1 MKLFHLMN
9 NIPLKLEI
17 LESGILILAK
27 VHKLGTL
34 IGTMVKTGF
43 QISDKITNGGQVK
56 VIELIIHIIRFIDK
70 DMSMKKIVI
79 TTICMLFVLSLFAQS
94 QISGPHWS
102 SAMTDRDD
110 KTEFVKTFY
119 KEYITY
125 LYTDEHKKDSLI
137 TQYCSVELKEIVQRT
152 LREDDYN
159 FLLDGWGGSDINSNS
174 VQVSNLGD
182 GEYNVSFVVEHHFGD
197 TTVTVN
203 LHVVVSDDRGNN
215 AKIEQ
220 VIRLSDNY
228 AVPSSI
234 SN

>member
-1 MKLFHLMN
+1 
-9 NIPLKLEI
+9 
-17 LESGILILAK
+17 
-27 VHKLGTL
+27 
-34 IGTMVKTGF
+34 
-43 QISDKITNGGQVK
+43 
-56 VIELIIHIIRFIDK
+56 
-70 DMSMKKIVI
+70 MKKIVI
-79 TTICMLFVLSLFAQS
+79 TTICLLFVLLLSAQN
-94 QISGPHWS
+94 QRIHRPPMPPISR
-102 SAMTDRDD
+102 AD